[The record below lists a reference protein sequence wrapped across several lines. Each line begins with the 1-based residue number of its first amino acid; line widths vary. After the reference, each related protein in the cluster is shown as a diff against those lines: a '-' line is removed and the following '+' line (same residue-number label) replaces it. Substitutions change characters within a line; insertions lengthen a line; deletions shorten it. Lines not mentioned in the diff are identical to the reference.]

1 MKSSSTLK
9 VVHRLIIEKPQLD
22 PAFADTE
29 LHVLG
34 SRETEPSGDIQDNY
48 DYYPDFGI

>member
-1 MKSSSTLK
+1 MKATSHLK

-29 LHVLG
+29 LHAIA
-34 SRETEPSGDIQDNY
+34 SRPSDDLQNNY
-48 DYYPDFGI
+48 DDYPDFGN

>member
-1 MKSSSTLK
+1 MNANPNLK

-29 LHVLG
+29 LHVLE
-34 SRETEPSGDIQDNY
+34 SRPSFDIQDNY

>member
-1 MKSSSTLK
+1 MKATSTLK

-29 LHVLG
+29 LHAFE
-34 SRETEPSGDIQDNY
+34 SRPSGDLQDNY